1 MTDYID
7 RQLGNY
13 RLLRLLGHGGFA
25 DVYLGEHIHLKTLA
39 AIKMLH
45 TQLTNDDVE
54 KFRTEARTIA
64 SLDHPNIVRVLDFGI
79 EHLTPF
85 LVMHYAPYG
94 TLRQHHPRGVRLPLS
109 TIVSYVKQVADAL
122 YYAHQRKLIHRDV
135 KPENMLLGR
144 NNEVLL
150 SDFGFVVIAQSSW
163 SESTEM
169 AGTIPYMAPEQ
180 LQGKPRPASDLYALA
195 VVVYEWMCG
204 ERPFNG
210 TPMEIATQHMLS
222 APPSLCARSS
232 TIPSSVEEVVMIALA
247 KDPQQ
252 RFSSVKAFAYA
263 LEQACLDAPSSGTT
277 LPLVEPAQLPFAPL
291 PIAPV
296 TPVLSPLEQAETPQL
311 SDTPSSSPAEPTVA
325 DTHRPPAPDAAP
337 PARSRQPGSQSRRSF
352 VTGLLGG
359 AALTSAAGGGFWL
372 AQTKGWLERKTP
384 PPSPSPTHVLPL
396 PGTTLYTYQGHSDR
410 VYAVAWSPD
419 GYRIASA
426 SRDDTA
432 QVWDAATGERV
443 ITYKGHVYWVLTV
456 AWSPDGKHL
465 VSGGASADAPGPVDN
480 TAQVWDAST
489 GKHLYTLPANLDAVS
504 AIAWS
509 PDGKRIASGSYDRT
523 VQVWD
528 AFTGANKLIYRDHI
542 AGVTTLAWSPD
553 GTSIASAGFDNTV
566 RVWNART
573 GQTTHVYRGHTNQ
586 VLSIAWSPDGNFIA
600 SASGDNGSR
609 GAKEHTVRVWNVLD
623 DITTFIYREHTDE
636 VRGVT
641 WSPDGKRIASSSG
654 PNEHQVHVWD
664 AFTGGN
670 KLVYRGHTGDVHSV
684 AWAPEGKRIA
694 SASED
699 HTVQVWWAV

>member
-45 TQLTNDDVE
+45 TQLTDGDVE

-64 SLDHPNIVRVLDFGI
+64 SLDHPNIVHVLDFGI
-79 EHLTPF
+79 ENHTPF

-94 TLRQHHPRGVRLPLS
+94 TLRQHHSKGTRLPLS
-109 TIVSYVKQVADAL
+109 TIVPYVKQIADAL
-122 YYAHQRKLIHRDV
+122 HYAHQRKLIHRDV

-180 LQGKPRPASDLYALA
+180 LQGKPRPASDLYALGI
-195 VVVYEWMCG
+195 VTYEWMCG

-222 APPSLCARSS
+222 DPPSLCAKNP

-277 LPLVEPAQLPFAPL
+277 LPLIESTQTPFTPL
-291 PIAPV
+291 TVAPV
-296 TPVLSPLEQAETPQL
+296 TPILSPLEQAETPQL
-311 SDTPSSSPAEPTVA
+311 SDVPSTSPSDPTVA
-325 DTHRPPAPDAAP
+325 ETDRPHAPDVAP
-337 PARSRQPGSQSRRSF
+337 PAQNQQQRFHSRRSF
-352 VTGLLGG
+352 VTGLVSG
-359 AALTSAAGGGFWL
+359 AALISAAGGGFWL
-372 AQTKGWLERKTP
+372 AEMEGWLTP
-384 PPSPSPTHVLPL
+384 SKPPTPTPILPL
-396 PGTTLYTYQGHSDR
+396 PGTTLFTYQGHSDQ
-410 VYAVAWSPD
+410 VYSVAWSPD

-426 SRDDTA
+426 SRDKTV
-432 QVWDAATGERV
+432 QVWDAATGSKPLIYR
-443 ITYKGHVYWVLTV
+443 GHVSWVFTAV
-456 AWSPDGKHL
+456 WSPDGKHIA
-465 VSGGASADAPGPVDN
+465 SGAGTADTPGARTDN
-480 TAQVWDAST
+480 TVQVWDATT
-489 GKHLYTLPANLDAVS
+489 GKQLVAYRRHSDWVAAV
-504 AIAWS
+504 AWS
-509 PDGKRIASGSYDRT
+509 PDGKRIASASYDKT
-523 VQVWD
+523 VQIWD
-528 AFTGANKLIYRDHI
+528 AFTGATLLIYRDHTKE
-542 AGVTTLAWSPD
+542 VLTMAWSPD
-553 GTSIASAGFDNTV
+553 GTSIASGGLDGSV
-566 RVWNART
+566 RVWNALT
-573 GQTTHVYRGHTNQ
+573 GETKYVYTSQANWI
-586 VLSIAWSPDGNFIA
+586 LSLSWSPYGTDIA
-600 SASGDNGSR
+600 SASGDNGTNGHR
-609 GAKEHTVRVWNVLD
+609 EHTVHVWDVLSEE
-623 DITTFIYREHTDE
+623 TVYIYPKHTDE
-636 VRGVT
+636 IESVT

-664 AFTGGN
+664 AFTGN
-670 KLVYRGHTGDVHSV
+670 NLLVYRGHSNKIWSV
-684 AWAPEGKRIA
+684 AWSPEGKRIA
-694 SASED
+694 SASKD
-699 HTVQVWWAV
+699 QTVQVWWAR